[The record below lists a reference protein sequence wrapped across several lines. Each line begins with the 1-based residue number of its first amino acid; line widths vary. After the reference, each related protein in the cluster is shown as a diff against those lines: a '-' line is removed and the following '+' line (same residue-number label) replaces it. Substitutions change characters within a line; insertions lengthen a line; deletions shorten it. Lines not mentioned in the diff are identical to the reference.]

1 MMQFGV
7 FLLTSSDDSSGGFGC
22 VDLLAR
28 IVHWSSLAPDD
39 GFLLAERMEG
49 QWINFLLD
57 RLP

>member
-1 MMQFGV
+1 MSV
-7 FLLTSSDDSSGGFGC
+7 WRIWL

-39 GFLLAERMEG
+39 GLLLAERMEG